1 MGSRWMNRYSAIEAA
16 ANRKAAP
23 DPPEY
28 PFEWDRDQRVGA
40 YWAALRQR
48 IEPRQTTSWYAIAN
62 QAARRH
68 EHIRAII
75 EGQEP

>member
-1 MGSRWMNRYSAIEAA
+1 MNRYSAIEAA
-16 ANRKAAP
+16 GNLKAAA

-28 PFEWDRDQRVGA
+28 PWEWDRDQRVGA
-40 YWAALRQR
+40 YWAALRSRAQL
-48 IEPRQTTSWYAIAN
+48 RQTASWYAIAN

-75 EGQEP
+75 DSKRQED

>member
-1 MGSRWMNRYSAIEAA
+1 MNRYSAIEAA
-16 ANRKAAP
+16 GNRKAAA

-40 YWAALRQR
+40 YWAALRQHAQL
-48 IEPRQTTSWYAIAN
+48 RQTSSWYAIAN

-68 EHIRAII
+68 ERIRAII
-75 EGQEP
+75 DSQEQMEVLG